1 MKLDTVRIVAAEAPG
16 GFVVVNRSDFD
27 EQRHRLWP
35 DTTEA
40 VEPDHEPEKGKPVKA
55 EGPEKSALETPEEPR
70 LDDMSVTELREY
82 AKAHG
87 LELPAGTVAK
97 AVLVDMIRAA
107 RNKAGVKSEGKSEDK
122 GVEKTA

>member
-35 DTTEA
+35 DTTAESEQ
-40 VEPDHEPEKGKPVKA
+40 EPGGDNK
-55 EGPEKSALETPEEPR
+55 LETDAGQPGGSTQEADRPLEG
-70 LDDMSVTELREY
+70 MSVPELREC
-82 AKAHG
+82 AKELG

-97 AVLVDMIRAA
+97 AALVDMIRAA
-107 RNKAGVKSEGKSEDK
+107 RNKAGAKSEGKSEDK

>member
-1 MKLDTVRIVAAEAPG
+1 MKLDTVRIVAAEAPD

-40 VEPDHEPEKGKPVKA
+40 EQEPGGSTQEADRPL
-55 EGPEKSALETPEEPR
+55 EG
-70 LDDMSVTELREY
+70 MSVPELREC
-82 AKAHG
+82 AKELG

-97 AVLVDMIRAA
+97 AALVDMIRAG
-107 RNKAGVKSEGKSEDK
+107 RNKAGAKSEGKSEDK